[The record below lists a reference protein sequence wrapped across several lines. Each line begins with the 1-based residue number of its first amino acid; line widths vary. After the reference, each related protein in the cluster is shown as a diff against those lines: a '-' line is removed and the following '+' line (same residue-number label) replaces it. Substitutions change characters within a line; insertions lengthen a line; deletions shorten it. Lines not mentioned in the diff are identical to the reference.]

1 MSLNMTQFFGIPESN
16 TLEITDEQEEIL
28 SNGYSLLRFTLQRDM
43 FSDSLLLSGFSVSI
57 LHSTF
62 PPGIVLVEGLQL
74 QSLEPIQYSL
84 SKTGTVIGQLQGY
97 HREIKGRVINR
108 VYKRQKGTKKKFEG
122 NRGPLCLPL
131 LTQVK

>member
-1 MSLNMTQFFGIPESN
+1 
-16 TLEITDEQEEIL
+16 
-28 SNGYSLLRFTLQRDM
+28 M

-84 SKTGTVIGQLQGY
+84 SKTGTVIG
-97 HREIKGRVINR
+97 
-108 VYKRQKGTKKKFEG
+108 
-122 NRGPLCLPL
+122 
-131 LTQVK
+131 